1 MASVPSRVGERLSA
15 GLRRFQPIIDSAR
28 SRDVNEHD
36 TVVIIMDM
44 LAEVFGFDK
53 YTEITREYAIRG
65 TYCDLAIKL
74 DGKLAFLVEVKAIG
88 LELKDSHVKQAI
100 DYAANQGVEWVAL
113 TNGVIWRVFRVS
125 FGKPIDKEL
134 VVDLDISL
142 LSPRASEDIASLYL
156 LTRESMAK
164 SALQQYHDQRQATN
178 RFLIAAAILSD
189 AGLEVLRRELRRVS
203 PDVKIEIDEIRQT
216 LEQDVLKRDVIEG
229 AEADSARRKLVRA
242 AGTQLRIKKSAEKRA
257 AQRSGPVSPAP
268 NLLEIPKPKEH

>member
-1 MASVPSRVGERLSA
+1 MASVPSRVAERLST
-15 GLRRFQPIIDSAR
+15 GLRRFQPIIESAR

-36 TVVIIMDM
+36 TVVIIIDI

-53 YTEITREYAIRG
+53 YAEITREYAIRG

-134 VVDLDISL
+134 VVDFDISL
-142 LSPRASEDIASLYL
+142 LSPRANDDICSLYL
-156 LTRESMAK
+156 LTRESMVK

-178 RFLIAAAILSD
+178 RFFIAAAILREPV
-189 AGLEVLRRELRRVS
+189 LELIRRELRRVS
-203 PDVKIEIDEIRQT
+203 PDVKIDIDEIRET

-229 AEADSARRKLVRA
+229 TEADSAKRRVARA
-242 AGTQLRIKKSAEKRA
+242 AATQLRIKKTSDKKVEVERVPSRMAN
-257 AQRSGPVSPAP
+257 GPEVR
-268 NLLEIPKPKEH
+268 KP